1 MKWLLL
7 VLLFGPFIIATPLII
22 LSRRYRNPY
31 KLYYVFGKKGAG
43 KSTMLTKLA
52 FKYNKKGIPVYC
64 NVETPGTILFDAR
77 KDFGFK
83 AFPPGSVIM
92 IDEVSLLWDNRNFK
106 NFKPEVGKYFR
117 LQRHH
122 QVTIW
127 LFSQTFDVDRK
138 VRDQCDRMFMLQNF
152 GGWLSYCKEIRRK
165 LVVVEPTD
173 TSEARI
179 ADTLIIP
186 PWFTAIFGTRKFI
199 FIPRWSKYFNTR
211 ILDEELPPVSGKW
224 QPYTRGRD
232 PRPKRDTKVLTKVK
246 TSDKLVTSQQGGV
259 TDGTEKEADVVS
271 V

>member
-1 MKWLLL
+1 MMTALWILVVL
-7 VLLFGPFIIATPLII
+7 VLVATIGSLI
-22 LSRRYRNPY
+22 LSIRYKNPY

-52 FKYNKKGIPVYC
+52 YQYNKKGIPVYC

-83 AFPPGSVIM
+83 SFPPGSVVM

-106 NFKPEVGKYFR
+106 QFKPEVGKYFR

-122 QVTIW
+122 QITVW

-138 VRDQCDRMFMLQNF
+138 VRDQTDRMFMLQNF

-186 PWFTAIFGTRKFI
+186 PWFTALFGTRKFI
-199 FIPRWSKYFNTR
+199 FIPRWAKYFNTR
-211 ILDEELPPVSGKW
+211 ILDETLPPVAGEW
-224 QPYTRGRD
+224 QPYKEGQD
-232 PRPKRDTKVLTKVK
+232 PRPGHKTNVLTKVK
-246 TSDKLVTSQQGGV
+246 TRVSMVTSHKGGV
-259 TDGTEKEADVVS
+259 IDGTEKETDVLQV
-271 V
+271 